1 MADLELELYFYPE
14 CGFSK
19 SVLNTIQN
27 LSIADRIVLKD
38 IRQNLEFEDELIALC
53 GDSTVPTLTVNRE
66 IMHESEA
73 IKRFLVDQFLD

>member
-53 GDSTVPTLTVNRE
+53 GDSTVPTLTVNGE

>member
-53 GDSTVPTLTVNRE
+53 TRE
-66 IMHESEA
+66 LGPHPSW
-73 IKRFLVDQFLD
+73 

>member
-27 LSIADRIVLKD
+27 LSVADRITMKD
-38 IRQNLEFEDELIALC
+38 IRLNLEYEKELIVLC
-53 GDSTVPTLTVNRE
+53 GDPTVPTLKVNGEVLRE
-66 IMHESEA
+66 AEA